1 MPKHVRDRL
10 PSRTLGSV
18 VTLAIP
24 RTSANRPAC
33 WEGAVAHALRQLYW
47 DASPTVL
54 TSRTDVLRNGQP
66 LHCSHLL
73 LIDRSAGSPSFA
85 QHSARLL
92 DRLRSSDRTS
102 DASVDIYCGSSRR
115 LHLEGTFRARS
126 VLRAVS
132 GGAMVAFL

>member
-10 PSRTLGSV
+10 PTRTLGSV

-33 WEGAVAHALRQLYW
+33 WEGAARALRQLYW

-73 LIDRSAGSPSFA
+73 LIDRSAGSPSFV

-102 DASVDIYCGSSRR
+102 DTSVDIYCGSSRR
-115 LHLEGTFRARS
+115 LHLEGNFPAHS